1 MTTEPRHKVTQQ
13 RNVTL
18 EIQDNQAEELRGKPF
33 ACPVCGMVLP
43 VKIARTQKPYCVCLL
58 CGIQIFF
65 RGKAGIKRL
74 RDLLRME
81 KPVAEE
87 ISGST
92 VALNLYNQVTK
103 LKQQRD
109 ELEQQQGIIFK
120 DHDLANAV
128 IAIEAEIKK
137 VQSSLEKVKRKA
149 EKQR

>member
-1 MTTEPRHKVTQQ
+1 MTTEPRHSVTQQ
-13 RNVTL
+13 HHVTL

-33 ACPVCGMVLP
+33 ACPLCGMVLP

-87 ISGST
+87 IPGST
-92 VALNLYNQVTK
+92 VAVNLYNQLEK
-103 LKQQRD
+103 LKRQRD

>member
-1 MTTEPRHKVTQQ
+1 VTTEPKHRVTQQ
-13 RNVTL
+13 RHVTL
-18 EIQDNQAEELRGKPF
+18 EIQDNQAKELRGKPF
-33 ACPVCGMVLP
+33 ACPLCGMVLP

-87 ISGST
+87 ISGSA
-92 VALNLYNQVTK
+92 VAVNLYNQLEK

-109 ELEQQQGIIFK
+109 ELEQRQGIIFK
-120 DHDLANAV
+120 DHDLENA
-128 IAIEAEIKK
+128 ILAIEAEIKR
-137 VQSSLEKVKRKA
+137 VQSGLEKAKKEA
-149 EKQR
+149 EKK

>member
-1 MTTEPRHKVTQQ
+1 MTTEPRHRGTPQH
-13 RNVTL
+13 NVTL

-81 KPVAEE
+81 KPVPDE
-87 ISGST
+87 IPGST
-92 VALNLYNQVTK
+92 VAVNLYNQLEK

-109 ELEQQQGIIFK
+109 DLEQQQGIIFK
-120 DHDLANAV
+120 DPDLANA
-128 IAIEAEIKK
+128 ILAIEAEINK
-137 VQSSLEKVKRKA
+137 VQLRLAKAKKDA
-149 EKQR
+149 EKK

>member
-1 MTTEPRHKVTQQ
+1 MTTEQRHRGTHQ
-13 RNVTL
+13 RDVTL
-18 EIQDNQAEELRGKPF
+18 EIQDNQTEELRGKPF

-74 RDLLRME
+74 RDILRME

-87 ISGST
+87 IPGST
-92 VALNLYNQVTK
+92 VAVNLYNQLEK

-120 DHDLANAV
+120 DLDLANA
-128 IAIEAEIKK
+128 ILAIEAEIKRL
-137 VQSSLEKVKRKA
+137 QSSLERAGKKG
-149 EKQR
+149 EKK